1 MLNIFIN
8 NIIKLYFEMLIII
21 YLFVRYILKMEYFIF
36 DLVLFF

>member
-8 NIIKLYFEMLIII
+8 NIIKLYFETLIII